1 MNWNLWEN
9 TMSEKIKVVIDR
21 AKWRTGAGGAHESGI
36 GDTKLLN
43 DSGFQCCL
51 GFCVRAAVP
60 NVNILGVNMP
70 AGLGGSIPELSE
82 PERAENYSKNTVLA
96 GRAAKI
102 NDDRFLRRAEREE
115 KLLELFRDSIY
126 AIEFFGEYTNAED
139 QSDD

>member
-1 MNWNLWEN
+1 
-9 TMSEKIKVVIDR
+9 MSEKIKVTIDR

-36 GDTKLLN
+36 GETKLLN

-60 NVNILGVNMP
+60 NANILGVNMP
-70 AGLGGSIPELSE
+70 AGLGGSIPELSDLK
-82 PERAENYSKNTVLA
+82 RSGRNYSKNTVLA

-126 AIEFFGEYTNAED
+126 AIEFFGEYTNAKD
-139 QSDD
+139 